1 MMQGQRRQHFRVPW
15 LDGEYLEAIPVNP
28 LCDEGQE

>member
-15 LDGEYLEAIPVNP
+15 LDGEYFETIAA